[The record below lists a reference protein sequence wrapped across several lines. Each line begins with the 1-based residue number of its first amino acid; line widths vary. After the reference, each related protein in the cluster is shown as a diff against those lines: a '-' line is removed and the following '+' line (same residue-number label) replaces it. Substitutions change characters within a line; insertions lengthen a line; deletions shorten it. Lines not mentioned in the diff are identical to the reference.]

1 MAPLKDEE
9 TRRAEF
15 VDPCDTGISLTGS
28 SKIFPII
35 LKYLEYTDLG
45 AITCPTDLIGPAA
58 SITKA
63 KTQPTNPPAKAGA
76 GKDKGEARNGAVISS
91 IAAVRQTERSGR
103 TIWPLGPGFI
113 KRIGPPVTPEDIR
126 LVLSAIAGIALS
138 IALIVRG
145 RLHPFVGLLCG
156 AFTVGIL
163 AGIPLEETA
172 KSVEKGAGTILGGT
186 GLVVALGLGLG
197 AMLQLS
203 NGAAGLARAALRVSG
218 IKGAPWA
225 SLFTALLI
233 GLPLFFETGLVLLL
247 PIVASAAAALPKGM
261 DDDESKLRLMLPAL
275 SGLSVVH
282 ALVPPHPGPLLAV
295 NALGAN
301 LGLTLAYGLLVGIP
315 TAIIAGPVLARFTAR
330 GVKLSP
336 PLLAPETID
345 MAPPSVGR
353 TLTAVLLPVVL
364 IAAGQ
369 AVAMA
374 PPAIAAP
381 LVWLTWVSD
390 PVVALLLANLV
401 ALPLL
406 FGHRLGER
414 RIQDSIWL
422 EAMAPAGGILLA
434 IGAGGALK
442 QVLVTAGLSDM
453 LVRLAG
459 GGAISPLLLAWGVS
473 VCIRLATGSAT
484 VATITTAGVM
494 EGLVASSGVA
504 PEWMVLAIGAGSLFF
519 SHVNDP
525 GFWLVKSYLGT
536 DMPGTFRTWSIMET
550 VVAVVG
556 LLLVLAASS
565 VI

>member
-1 MAPLKDEE
+1 M
-9 TRRAEF
+9 
-15 VDPCDTGISLTGS
+15 
-28 SKIFPII
+28 
-35 LKYLEYTDLG
+35 
-45 AITCPTDLIGPAA
+45 
-58 SITKA
+58 
-63 KTQPTNPPAKAGA
+63 
-76 GKDKGEARNGAVISS
+76 
-91 IAAVRQTERSGR
+91 
-103 TIWPLGPGFI
+103 
-113 KRIGPPVTPEDIR
+113 TPEDIK
-126 LVLSAIAGIALS
+126 LILSAIAGIALS

-156 AFTVGIL
+156 AFTVGVL
-163 AGIPLEETA
+163 AGMPLNDTGKA
-172 KSVEKGAGTILGGT
+172 VEKGAGTILGGT

-203 NGAAGLARAALRVSG
+203 KGAAGLARAALGVSG
-218 IKGAPWA
+218 VRGAPWA

-247 PIVASAAAALPKGM
+247 PIVASAAAALPKGL
-261 DDDESKLRLMLPAL
+261 DDDDSKLRLMLPAL
-275 SGLSVVH
+275 AGLTVVH

-336 PLLAPETID
+336 PLLAPRTID
-345 MAPPSVGR
+345 IATPSIGR
-353 TLTAVLLPVVL
+353 ALAVVLLPVVL
-364 IAAGQ
+364 IGAGQ
-369 AVAMA
+369 AVVLA
-374 PPAIAAP
+374 PPSLADRLA
-381 LVWLTWVSD
+381 WLRWMGD
-390 PVVALLLANLV
+390 PVIALLLANLC

-406 FGHRLGER
+406 FGRRLGER
-414 RIQDSIWL
+414 HIQELIWA

-459 GGAISPLLLAWGVS
+459 GGAISPLLLAWGIA

-494 EGLVASSGVA
+494 TGLVAHSGVA
-504 PEWMVLAIGAGSLFF
+504 PEWVVLAIGAGSVFF

-556 LLLVLAASS
+556 LLLVLVGSS
-565 VI
+565 LF

>member
-1 MAPLKDEE
+1 MP
-9 TRRAEF
+9 
-15 VDPCDTGISLTGS
+15 
-28 SKIFPII
+28 
-35 LKYLEYTDLG
+35 
-45 AITCPTDLIGPAA
+45 
-58 SITKA
+58 
-63 KTQPTNPPAKAGA
+63 
-76 GKDKGEARNGAVISS
+76 
-91 IAAVRQTERSGR
+91 SGR
-103 TIWPLGPGFI
+103 APACRQDGG
-113 KRIGPPVTPEDIR
+113 RPVTAEDVR
-126 LVLSAIAGIALS
+126 LLLSALIGIALS
-138 IALIVRG
+138 ITLIIRG

-156 AFTVGIL
+156 AFTVGLL
-163 AGIPLEETA
+163 AGLPMADTA
-172 KSVEKGAGTILGGT
+172 KAVEKGAGAILGGT

-203 NGAAGLARAALRVSG
+203 DGASGLARAALRMSG
-218 IKGAPWA
+218 IRGAPWA
-225 SLFTALLI
+225 SLFTAIVI

-247 PIVASAAAALPKGM
+247 PIVASAAAALPKGQ
-261 DDDESKLRLMLPAL
+261 DDDTAKLRLMLPAL

-301 LGLTLAYGLLVGIP
+301 LGLTLFYGLIVGIP
-315 TAIIAGPVLARFTAR
+315 TAIIAGPVLARFTAP
-330 GVKLSP
+330 GVKLSA
-336 PLLAPETID
+336 PLLEPVKVDVAT
-345 MAPPSVGR
+345 PSVAR
-353 TLTAVLLPVVL
+353 SLTAVLLPVLL

-369 AVAMA
+369 AVALL
-374 PPAIAAP
+374 PPAIAAHFR
-381 LVWLTWVSD
+381 WLDWVSD
-390 PVVALLLANLV
+390 PVVALLVAVLA

-406 FGHRLGER
+406 FGR
-414 RIQDSIWL
+414 RITDRAIQGAIWT
-422 EAMAPAGGILLA
+422 EAMTPAGGILLA

-453 LVRLAG
+453 LVRLAD

-494 EGLVASSGVA
+494 GGLVAASGVE

-565 VI
+565 IF